1 MKSRAFMLMIGLM
14 LALSGIASYQL
25 YAQPS
30 EAEAKQIFES
40 IGCVSCHVGQ
50 PGQPAASW
58 DLIIQFMQD
67 WSQKYPTID
76 DAIANEVTYY
86 GGKKFQSFDELMA
99 QMAQNVGRS
108 PDDPEIQKLKQFF
121 QSFWGETAQAPA
133 GEQQEQP
140 QEEQTQP
147 EESRQEQPAE
157 QQEQP
162 AGIRGGEEPREGIV
176 LTVVSIAL
184 IIVIAAAAAVYL
196 TRR

>member
-1 MKSRAFMLMIGLM
+1 MILMRKQVIIMIGMLLIIPM
-14 LALSGIASYQL
+14 LAISTTLTT
-25 YAQPS
+25 AQVS

-50 PGQPAASW
+50 PLQPAASW

-76 DAIANEVTYY
+76 EAIANEVTYY
-86 GGKKFQSFDELMA
+86 GGQKFQSFDELMA

-108 PDDPEIQKLKQFF
+108 PDDPDIQKLSEFF
-121 QSFWGETAQAPA
+121 KSFWGETAQAPA

-140 QEEQTQP
+140 QEEQPQTT
-147 EESRQEQPAE
+147 EQPQQE

-162 AGIRGGEEPREGIV
+162 QEEQPTGNMSFGQIVGIAVVLIIILAGIAY
-176 LTVVSIAL
+176 AL
-184 IIVIAAAAAVYL
+184 AKK
-196 TRR
+196 